1 MRKQALNCRG
11 EEMAHLTAEGEEE
24 WLTRQRRVRKK
35 GSNPEHSGNKLEWEF
50 CSSLLV
56 AKLRSWVSESAS
68 GFFEESCTHG
78 HTAWQA
84 FPFSFM
90 GVAPFPNQMFGCELY
105 SARSPTSVWPCHLTS
120 LPVWLGMLSDNLSI
134 VTAWPLL
141 LPAGPLV

>member
-1 MRKQALNCRG
+1 M
-11 EEMAHLTAEGEEE
+11 
-24 WLTRQRRVRKK
+24 RKK

-141 LPAGPLV
+141 LPAGPLVWSAPIAFGQRSLHSFTHIGSSCYAPGLLLL